1 MTDVPT
7 AVLVA
12 QLAGLI
18 AATDKLPAQSAR
30 IDSLGFDSIDEIEF
44 TMSLEEE
51 FGVDIADEDAAS
63 IQTIADATA
72 LVEREL
78 KKKRRT
84 AA

>member
-1 MTDVPT
+1 MTDIHT

-12 QLAGLI
+12 QLAGII
-18 AATDKLPAQSAR
+18 AATDKLPAQSVR

-63 IQTIADATA
+63 IRTIADATA
-72 LVEREL
+72 IVEREL

>member
-1 MTDVPT
+1 M
-7 AVLVA
+7 
-12 QLAGLI
+12 
-18 AATDKLPAQSAR
+18 R

-63 IQTIADATA
+63 IRTIADATA

-78 KKKRRT
+78 KKKRRV
-84 AA
+84 A